1 MPQLSKPLEN
11 FEKPGI
17 VIRYTIASSTK
28 IYKGSLV
35 ALNSAGYAVPLN
47 PATASLRFIG
57 VANETV
63 ANQSGGSLIVNVS
76 KSGTFV
82 FPNTG
87 TNAQSA
93 IGKTIY
99 SNGDGSVTDSSS
111 GLTNAYAV
119 GTSVAIETASNGE
132 PGLRIRINNHTI

>member
-63 ANQSGGSLIVNVS
+63 ANPSGGSLIVNVS
-76 KSGTFV
+76 KSD
-82 FPNTG
+82 
-87 TNAQSA
+87 
-93 IGKTIY
+93 I
-99 SNGDGSVTDSSS
+99 
-111 GLTNAYAV
+111 
-119 GTSVAIETASNGE
+119 
-132 PGLRIRINNHTI
+132 